1 MDQTVEDARARQKR
15 TAKDKD
21 AGRNAGAPPD
31 GFASNDAKVIGS
43 RPPSRPGGR
52 FRRVSAVTMALA
64 VLCVVWLGNRYLVSH
79 AVDQFT
85 VKPVDL
91 TIELT
96 GPGTLDATRISAVS
110 SRLQG
115 VIATMRVDRN
125 DQVSQGDVIAEIVT
139 DDLKSELGAS
149 LASVDAAR
157 KAVDLANAD
166 REHAEAVLANAQ
178 QNFDRKK
185 RLLEKTIA
193 SQESYDTAVATLRQ
207 AEADL
212 KRSRAAIE
220 QAKAQETS
228 AAATAEAQG
237 VKLAEGTIRAPFDGV
252 VVSRDHYV
260 GDTITPGA
268 EIVRLVD
275 PASVI
280 LSARFDE
287 SAIYRLS
294 PDQKAVIR
302 FNGAGKGHSVTATVL
317 RVSRQVDTET
327 REFSVDMHPGTL
339 PPNWALGQRA
349 MTTIEVGTRKGVL
362 AVPVGA
368 IERRQGKSGV
378 WIIESGRAYWIVVTL
393 GDTGG
398 PFVEVVHGLQPDDVI
413 LSEPR
418 DAYYGMK
425 IAEGGTRR

>member
-1 MDQTVEDARARQKR
+1 MDQTVTDGHARQER
-15 TAKDKD
+15 TARKEG

-31 GFASNDAKVIGS
+31 GVASNASMVIGA

-52 FRRVSAVTMALA
+52 FRRAGVIVIALA
-64 VLCVVWLGNRYLVSH
+64 FILSIWLGNRYFVSH
-79 AVDQFT
+79 PVRQFA

-96 GPGTLDATRISAVS
+96 GPGTLDATRMSTVS

-115 VIATMRVDRN
+115 VLATMRVDRN
-125 DQVSQGDVIAEIVT
+125 DRVKQGEIIAEIVT
-139 DDLKSELGAS
+139 DDLKGELGAS

-185 RLLEKTIA
+185 MLLERTIA
-193 SQESYDTAVATLRQ
+193 TQEAYDTAVATLRQ

-212 KRSRAAIE
+212 NRSEAAIE
-220 QAKAQETS
+220 QAKAQEAS
-228 AAATAEAQG
+228 ATATAEVQR
-237 VKLAEGTIRAPFDGV
+237 VKLNEGTICAPFDGV

-260 GDTITPGA
+260 GDTITPGSG
-268 EIVRLVD
+268 IVQLVD

-287 SAIYRLS
+287 SSIYRLS
-294 PDQKAVIR
+294 PGQRAVIR
-302 FNGAGKGHSVTATVL
+302 FNGGDKGSSIKATVL
-317 RVSRQVDTET
+317 RIGRQVDTET
-327 REFSVDMHPGTL
+327 REFSVDLRPETL
-339 PPNWALGQRA
+339 PRNWALGQRA
-349 MTTIEVGTRKGVL
+349 IATIEIDTRKGAL
-362 AVPVGA
+362 AVPSGT
-368 IERRQGKSGV
+368 IERRQGKPGV
-378 WIIESGRAYWIVVTL
+378 WIIDNGRAYWNAITF

-398 PFVEVVHGLQPDDVI
+398 PFVEVVQGLQPGDII
-413 LSEPR
+413 LNEPR
-418 DAYYGMK
+418 NAYYGMK
-425 IAEGGTRR
+425 VAEGEARR

>member
-185 RLLEKTIA
+185 RLLEKP
-193 SQESYDTAVATLRQ
+193 SQ
-207 AEADL
+207 
-212 KRSRAAIE
+212 
-220 QAKAQETS
+220 
-228 AAATAEAQG
+228 
-237 VKLAEGTIRAPFDGV
+237 
-252 VVSRDHYV
+252 
-260 GDTITPGA
+260 
-268 EIVRLVD
+268 
-275 PASVI
+275 
-280 LSARFDE
+280 ARNPM
-287 SAIYRLS
+287 IPRW
-294 PDQKAVIR
+294 PR
-302 FNGAGKGHSVTATVL
+302 
-317 RVSRQVDTET
+317 
-327 REFSVDMHPGTL
+327 
-339 PPNWALGQRA
+339 
-349 MTTIEVGTRKGVL
+349 
-362 AVPVGA
+362 
-368 IERRQGKSGV
+368 
-378 WIIESGRAYWIVVTL
+378 SGRPKPISS
-393 GDTGG
+393 G
-398 PFVEVVHGLQPDDVI
+398 HG
-413 LSEPR
+413 
-418 DAYYGMK
+418 
-425 IAEGGTRR
+425 RR